1 MNADPSPAGDRRY
14 GPGEPRKCPT
24 CGRMRLSRAPVC
36 LFCGEPLPRPKKEQ
50 AATTEPDPRAV
61 HEAELA
67 RKWIAPF
74 YTEFWHFDPGFI
86 PPAKAA
92 LEEVTPEVLEELLD
106 IKNWRHQR
114 TAGWFCG
121 LKRWHGF
128 TDTLGSALVAGG
140 FRGLAGEG
148 YCFALARFE
157 TDESAQ
163 YLATYLRESLIRP
176 EGYHDQWLALPALMW
191 IDHRR
196 DRLDAQEFLAPG
208 GAWETFVR
216 GAGRSDPAREC
227 EQCRVGFWRIMERT
241 QEAFD
246 DIRSGV
252 HGVTGP
258 STTVLPCPNCRRLRG
273 VPTDRGEP
281 VLTCPVCRDRRD
293 RSPGQD
299 DVVIIGEDPSRIRDQ
314 ERAKALRIQE
324 EFERERAQSRARAA
338 RDPQASDLWDEW
350 LDGPRPGGFPR

>member
-14 GPGEPRKCPT
+14 GAGEPRECPA
-24 CGRMRLSRAPVC
+24 CGRMRLSRTPVC
-36 LFCGEPLPRPKKEQ
+36 LFCGKPLPRRETVQ
-50 AATTEPDPRAV
+50 TATTDPDPRSV
-61 HEAELA
+61 QGRELA
-67 RKWIAPF
+67 VKWIVPF
-74 YTEFWHFDPGFI
+74 YTHVWGFNPESI
-86 PPAKAA
+86 PLAKAA
-92 LEEVTPEVLEELLD
+92 LEEVTPEIVGRLLD

-121 LKRWHGF
+121 LKRWHHF
-128 TDTLGSALVAGG
+128 TGTLGSALVAGG

-157 TDESAQ
+157 TDESAE
-163 YLATYLRESLIRP
+163 YLSNYLREALIRP
-176 EGYHDQWLALPALMW
+176 DRYHDQCWALPALMW

-196 DRLDAQEFLAPG
+196 DRLGSREFLAPG

-216 GAGRSDPAREC
+216 NMGASDPAQEC
-227 EQCRVGFWRIMERT
+227 ERCRVRFWRIMERT
-241 QEAFD
+241 QEAFG

-258 STTVLPCPNCRRLRG
+258 STTVLPCPNCRRLLG

-281 VLTCPVCRDRRD
+281 VLTCPACRDRRD

-314 ERAKALRIQE
+314 EWAKALRNQE
-324 EFERERAQSRARAA
+324 EFERERARSHARAA
-338 RDPQASDLWDEW
+338 RDSQASDLWDEW